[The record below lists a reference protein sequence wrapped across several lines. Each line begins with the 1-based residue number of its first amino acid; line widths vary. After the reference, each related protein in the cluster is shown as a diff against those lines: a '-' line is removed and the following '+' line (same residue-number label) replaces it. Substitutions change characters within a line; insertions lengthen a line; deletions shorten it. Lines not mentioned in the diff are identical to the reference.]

1 MESNLRAIFLEFWVI
16 FRGCSI
22 EEKFTYVE
30 ELASQLQFHDHNL

>member
-1 MESNLRAIFLEFWVI
+1 MI

-30 ELASQLQFHDHNL
+30 ELASRLQFHDHDL